1 MRLYT
6 ICATIQTDVWIR
18 SFIVGKR
25 SQKKTQLSSKGK
37 SNSSNRGSTPN
48 NSSKSSTL
56 SLVEIGCIVLA
67 FAFGS
72 FILGLCFYQF
82 WANIILSISGVSIIL
97 SKFIPPLDFLDRL
110 IKNTK
115 VRQVVYFAIAGI
127 AIGTVLTVSL
137 RPVILSDEDDVSTL
151 PPEVEEFS
159 SDTAYSETD
168 APIAPDDILGNMPID
183 SLRDDTDI
191 ANPEVIIS
199 AANNYTAAEKFSPSE
214 TVDALIAAID
224 PGLPV
229 IMPKR
234 TVQTKQDCIEA
245 VYNKIK
251 NNLGIENQ
259 PADATVNGNVEFAK
273 LTAAANYL
281 EASEDIVITL
291 DVLKEITQA
300 REDAN
305 AIISTSGIRS
315 RLSDNYHQLARFY
328 RQQEMWEDAYSYYL
342 NAISMNAQ
350 YLHLHTAIDDDFYA
364 HFYRIALLY
373 QCIGD
378 IPALDLTYRLEAY
391 YLSACFFETASRNA
405 YEGKYADYGFLS
417 SYYAGMVNHKLLIL
431 EMSNKNS
438 NASYYA
444 VDAYAYYLKS
454 LDFTEYRKQRSFQY
468 QFLSQ
473 ICERAMQCIQRYGRV
488 DGMLSYPQYKE
499 KSSEYRSLSR

>member
-127 AIGTVLTVSL
+127 AIGTVLAVSL

-224 PGLPV
+224 PGL
-229 IMPKR
+229 R
-234 TVQTKQDCIEA
+234 RWTKGYTIKQPNMDC
-245 VYNKIK
+245 
-251 NNLGIENQ
+251 Q
-259 PADATVNGNVEFAK
+259 PT
-273 LTAAANYL
+273 
-281 EASEDIVITL
+281 
-291 DVLKEITQA
+291 EIT
-300 REDAN
+300 
-305 AIISTSGIRS
+305 
-315 RLSDNYHQLARFY
+315 
-328 RQQEMWEDAYSYYL
+328 
-342 NAISMNAQ
+342 
-350 YLHLHTAIDDDFYA
+350 
-364 HFYRIALLY
+364 ALM
-373 QCIGD
+373 
-378 IPALDLTYRLEAY
+378 RH
-391 YLSACFFETASRNA
+391 R
-405 YEGKYADYGFLS
+405 
-417 SYYAGMVNHKLLIL
+417 
-431 EMSNKNS
+431 
-438 NASYYA
+438 A
-444 VDAYAYYLKS
+444 VFS
-454 LDFTEYRKQRSFQY
+454 
-468 QFLSQ
+468 
-473 ICERAMQCIQRYGRV
+473 
-488 DGMLSYPQYKE
+488 
-499 KSSEYRSLSR
+499 